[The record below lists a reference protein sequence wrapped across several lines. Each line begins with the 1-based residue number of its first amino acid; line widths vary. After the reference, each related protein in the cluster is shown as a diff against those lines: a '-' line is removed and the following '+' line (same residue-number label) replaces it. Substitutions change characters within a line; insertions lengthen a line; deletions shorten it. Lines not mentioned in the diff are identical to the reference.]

1 MSESIEI
8 SPEREEINKALRL
21 LWKYYPNVFNYQG
34 FMEKIKKDKTPDDE
48 IKEQLRIFLIEKEK
62 NLKKHDNSNADDMY
76 MLEIFFQQ
84 LQSHT
89 LDQVFSSL
97 LSKLRKKE
105 DLWDKAKQQTSE
117 TKSWFTKTLSKKK

>member
-1 MSESIEI
+1 MPESIEI
-8 SPEREEINKALRL
+8 SPEREEINATLRL
-21 LWKYYPNVFNYQG
+21 LWKHYPNVFNYQG
-34 FMEKIKKDKTPDDE
+34 FMKKMKKDKTPDDD
-48 IKEQLRIFLIEKEK
+48 IKEQLRIFLKEKEK
-62 NLKKHDNSNADDMY
+62 NLKKHDNSDANDMY

-97 LSKLRKKE
+97 SSKLSKKE

-117 TKSWFTKTLSKKK
+117 TKGWFTKALSQKK